1 MNMDIDGEVFTAST
15 AREALLTSRCVSD
28 LSLTREPGLARAVF
42 EFPSLSI

>member
-1 MNMDIDGEVFTAST
+1 MNMDIDSEVLTVSIAG
-15 AREALLTSRCVSD
+15 EALLTSRCVSD